1 MFLCY
6 SELCTPTVSVRYP
19 LPPSFSTCPP
29 PVCSSS
35 PNLQRAAFRFAGK
48 GYLLKT
54 QVEGERERIRKS
66 KTYASNAWLF
76 YYACFSLSH
85 CFLEKLKISSFVIL
99 TCNSHFP
106 VESLKLQPQPLKE
119 EFDAS
124 FLRQALSNSEYSN
137 AVDLAPSELV
147 EGPRKESRNFKPE
160 LTTSVSTT
168 S

>member
-29 PVCSSS
+29 LVYSSF
-35 PNLQRAAFRFAGK
+35 PNLQKAAFRFAGK
-48 GYLLKT
+48 GYLLLKT
-54 QVEGERERIRKS
+54 QVEGEKVRIRKS
-66 KTYASNAWLF
+66 KTSASDAWLF

-124 FLRQALSNSEYSN
+124 FLQQAL
-137 AVDLAPSELV
+137 
-147 EGPRKESRNFKPE
+147 
-160 LTTSVSTT
+160 TS
-168 S
+168 